1 MLIPGP
7 LISAIT
13 FPGVVVH
20 EFAHEIFCK
29 FFKVPVYKV
38 CYFRFGN
45 PAGYVNHGQCNHWYQ
60 NVLISAGP
68 FFVNSLIGVLLAF
81 PVVMHSSYSEDLIS
95 IDIFLIWL
103 SVSIAMHAIPSR
115 GDAKS
120 MWKAVSGN
128 KAPFLAKIIVSPI
141 IAIIYLLSW
150 GSFFW
155 LDLIYGVCVCF
166 LGPKFLIDLFTY
178 V

>member
-1 MLIPGP
+1 M
-7 LISAIT
+7 
-13 FPGVVVH
+13 
-20 EFAHEIFCK
+20 
-29 FFKVPVYKV
+29 
-38 CYFRFGN
+38 
-45 PAGYVNHGQCNHWYQ
+45 
-60 NVLISAGP
+60 
-68 FFVNSLIGVLLAF
+68 AF
-81 PVVMHSSYSEDLIS
+81 PVVINSSYSEDLVFIY
-95 IDIFLIWL
+95 ILFIWL

-166 LGPKFLIDLFTY
+166 LGPQLLIDLFSY

>member
-1 MLIPGP
+1 M
-7 LISAIT
+7 
-13 FPGVVVH
+13 
-20 EFAHEIFCK
+20 
-29 FFKVPVYKV
+29 
-38 CYFRFGN
+38 
-45 PAGYVNHGQCNHWYQ
+45 NHGQYDHWYQ
-60 NVLISAGP
+60 CVLISSGP

-81 PVVMHSSYSEDLIS
+81 IVVMNSSYSEDLVF

-166 LGPKFLIDLFTY
+166 LGPQFIVDLFSY
-178 V
+178 

>member
-1 MLIPGP
+1 MLIPGF

-13 FPGVVVH
+13 FPGVLVH

-45 PAGYVNHGQCNHWYQ
+45 PAGYVNHGQCDYWYQ
-60 NVLISAGP
+60 SVLISIGP
-68 FFVNSLIGVLLAF
+68 FFVNSLIGALLAY
-81 PVVMHSSYSEDLIS
+81 PVVMNSLYSEDS
-95 IDIFLIWL
+95 VFIDIFLIWL
-103 SVSIAMHAIPSR
+103 SVSIAMRAIPSR

-120 MWKAVSGN
+120 MWKAVSSN
-128 KAPFLAKIIVSPI
+128 KAPFLSKIIVIPI
-141 IAIIYLLSW
+141 IAIIFLFSW
-150 GSFFW
+150 GSFFL

-166 LGPKFLIDLFTY
+166 FGPEFLIRLFSY
-178 V
+178 I